1 MDKVLALLRKVVET
15 HLRQKF
21 KSADDVFP
29 TVDTRQGFFNILNR
43 NRGIAARA
51 CKVDTTNGSIQ

>member
-1 MDKVLALLRKVVET
+1 MDKVLAPIWKVVET
-15 HLRQKF
+15 NLRQKF

-29 TVDTRQGFFNILNR
+29 TVETRQGYLNILNR
-43 NRGIAARA
+43 NSGIAARA